1 MSFKS
6 ALVLINLFCTVF
18 MFSYSRHVTL
28 KDKYTFIEFICSTT
42 MFWSKNQYE
51 NVHIFDMVI
60 SKKMSIVFLEPKNE
74 TVKRQIPSLK
84 DGISVEDPN
93 INSA

>member
-18 MFSYSRHVTL
+18 MFSYSRHVTF

-42 MFWSKNQYE
+42 MFWSKNQYN

-60 SKKMSIVFLEPKNE
+60 SKKIVNCFFRTEK
-74 TVKRQIPSLK
+74 KRQLK
-84 DGISVEDPN
+84 DKYPL
-93 INSA
+93 